1 MRKNIASGLAVV
13 GMAAAMVLP
22 SAYEAH
28 ARSHRHHHGDYRA
41 ERPALSAGQSI
52 DRADARI
59 ADLKAD
65 LLLSPDQAKNWPALE
80 TALHDIAVKRA
91 KNVSSERDLQSGNA
105 PSQPSAG
112 RSIAEEDE
120 DTETR
125 AERVAR
131 GGGATD
137 DLVEMRREA
146 DALAARSAN
155 LRQIADA
162 AKPLYDTLDERQRR
176 RFVQFVRED
185 LRASET
191 DEMRGRR
198 R

>member
-1 MRKNIASGLAVV
+1 MRKKFASSLAAA
-13 GMAAAMVLP
+13 GMAAVMVLP
-22 SAYEAH
+22 ATYAVQ
-28 ARSHRHHHGDYRA
+28 ARSHREYRA
-41 ERPALSAGQSI
+41 ERPVLSAGQSI

-112 RSIAEEDE
+112 RSIAEDDE
-120 DTETR
+120 DTEAR

-131 GGGATD
+131 GVATD
-137 DLVEMRREA
+137 DLVGMRREA
-146 DALAARSAN
+146 DALAMRSAN

-176 RFVQFVRED
+176 RFVQFVRDD
-185 LRASET
+185 LRAGDM
-191 DEMRGRR
+191 DELRGRR